1 AELVS
6 AARIDAARTSAASGR
21 VNIMIPPNAFLLS
34 PLCSSFP
41 GEFLCAKAPQAH
53 SRGRRARHS
62 HFAAARAAIPR
73 KQLPGSFGLGAQRK
87 TPAEIVDKLN
97 KEINAGHL
105 EAGEPLHIAREIN
118 ACSHAPPE
126 VGK

>member
-1 AELVS
+1 MPS
-6 AARIDAARTSAASGR
+6 
-21 VNIMIPPNAFLLS
+21 
-34 PLCSSFP
+34 
-41 GEFLCAKAPQAH
+41 
-53 SRGRRARHS
+53 
-62 HFAAARAAIPR
+62 
-73 KQLPGSFGLGAQRK
+73 KQVTGSFGFGAPRN